1 MNAQA
6 TVVEGSVGIGGPAL
20 RISGVC
26 KRFGALVANEDVSF
40 SLGAG
45 QVLALLGE
53 NGAGKTTLM
62 NILFGHY
69 LADSG
74 NIEVNGAAL
83 SPGSPQAAL
92 RAGIGMVH
100 QHFALADNLT
110 VAENIIIGTEPL
122 FLPWHR
128 PKAKDRIL
136 QIARQFGLA
145 VDPDALV
152 RDISVGERQRVEIVK
167 ALYRNVRILV
177 MDEPTAV
184 LTPQET
190 DALFATLRNLVTN
203 GVAVIFIS
211 HKLREVLSVAEKIIV
226 MRQGRVVAERFA
238 SATSREELAELMVGR
253 KVSFPAREP
262 ATVGDPVLRL
272 DGIVLR
278 QGGNRP
284 NILDGVNIEVR
295 QHEILGIAGISG
307 NGQAAL
313 ADIACG
319 VLAPSE
325 GLIHLS
331 GQQVQSEPS
340 EFVKRGVARIPE
352 DRHATGLIPDMS
364 VWENVVAERYRSQE
378 FAIAGM
384 QRIGAA
390 RKYAELV
397 IDQFDVRGA
406 APNTSAKQLSGGNMQ
421 KLILGRS
428 LLQNPVMIVATQ
440 PTRGLDIGAVA
451 YVHRKLLE
459 ARGRGAGV
467 LLISEDLDE
476 LFALSDRIAVMFRG
490 VLSVA
495 LRTEEVSL
503 KELGLKMAGQFAVGG
518 R

>member
-1 MNAQA
+1 VNGQA
-6 TVVEGSVGIGGPAL
+6 TQVEGSVGTGGPAL

-26 KRFGALVANEDVSF
+26 KRFGSLVANEDVSF
-40 SLGAG
+40 TLKAG

-69 LADSG
+69 VADSG
-74 NIEVNGAAL
+74 NIEVNGASLA
-83 SPGSPQAAL
+83 PGSPQAAL
-92 RAGIGMVH
+92 RAGVGMVH

-110 VAENIIIGTEPL
+110 VAENIIIGTEPA

-128 PKAKDRIL
+128 PKTKDRIL
-136 QIARQFGLA
+136 GIARQYGLA
-145 VDPDALV
+145 VDPEALV

-184 LTPQET
+184 LTPQEAE
-190 DALFATLRNLVTN
+190 ALFATLRNLVAN

-211 HKLREVLSVAEKIIV
+211 HKLREVLSVADKIIV
-226 MRQGRVVAERFA
+226 MRQGKVVAERFA
-238 SATSREELAELMVGR
+238 SETNREELAELMVGR
-253 KVSFPAREP
+253 KIAFPDRKP
-262 ATVGDPVLRL
+262 ASVGDPVLRL
-272 DGIVLR
+272 DGIVVR
-278 QGGNRP
+278 QAGSRP
-284 NILDGVNIEVR
+284 NILDGINLEVR

-331 GQQVQSEPS
+331 GQLVQPEPY

-352 DRHATGLIPDMS
+352 DRHATGLIPEMS
-364 VWENVVAERYRSQE
+364 VWENVVAERYRSAD
-378 FAIAGM
+378 FAIAGL

-390 RKYAELV
+390 RRYAELV

-421 KLILGRS
+421 KLILGRT
-428 LLQNPVMIVATQ
+428 LLQDPVMIVATQ

-459 ARGRGAGV
+459 ARDRGAGV

-476 LFALSDRIAVMFRG
+476 LLSLSDRIAVMFRG
-490 VLSVA
+490 TLSSPA
-495 LRTEEVSL
+495 RTEEVSL
-503 KELGLKMAGQFAVGG
+503 KELGLKMAGQSSVRG

>member
-1 MNAQA
+1 MRR
-6 TVVEGSVGIGGPAL
+6 PAL
-20 RISGVC
+20 RISSVC
-26 KRFGALVANEDVSF
+26 KRFGSLIANDDVSF
-40 SLGAG
+40 TLEAG

-69 LADSG
+69 VADSG
-74 NIEVNGAAL
+74 AIEIGGASL

-100 QHFALADNLT
+100 QHFALADNLS
-110 VAENIIIGTEPL
+110 VAENIIIGTESL
-122 FLPWHR
+122 LLPWHR
-128 PKAKDRIL
+128 AKAKEKIL
-136 QIARQFGLA
+136 DIARRYGLA
-145 VDPDALV
+145 LDPDALV

-167 ALYRNVRILV
+167 ALYRDARILV
-177 MDEPTAV
+177 LDEPTAV
-184 LTPQET
+184 LTPQEAE
-190 DALFATLRNLVTN
+190 ALFATLRILVSN

-211 HKLREVLSVAEKIIV
+211 HKLREVLSVADKIIV
-226 MRQGRVVAERFA
+226 MRQGKVVAERRA
-238 SATSREELAELMVGR
+238 SETSREELAELMVGR
-253 KVSFPAREP
+253 KVAFPDRKPVSVGP
-262 ATVGDPVLRL
+262 AVLRL

-284 NILDGVNIEVR
+284 HVLDGVNLEVR
-295 QHEILGIAGISG
+295 QHEILGIAGIAG

-331 GQQVQSEPS
+331 GDPVRSDPS

-364 VWENVVAERYRSQE
+364 VWENVVAERYRSE
-378 FAIAGM
+378 AFAVAGL
-384 QRIGAA
+384 QRVGAA

-397 IDQFDVRGA
+397 IAQFDVRGA

-421 KLILGRS
+421 KLILGRT
-428 LLQNPVMIVATQ
+428 LLQDPGVIVATQ

-459 ARGRGAGV
+459 ARDRGAGI
-467 LLISEDLDE
+467 LLISEDIDE
-476 LFALSDRIAVMFRG
+476 LFSLSDRIAVMFRG
-490 VLSVA
+490 SLSSPV
-495 LRTEEVSL
+495 RTETLSL
-503 KELGLKMAGQFAVGG
+503 QELGLRMAGQNSTGG

>member
-1 MNAQA
+1 MNDQA
-6 TVVEGSVGIGGPAL
+6 IPVEGSIGIRGPAL
-20 RISGVC
+20 RISGVT
-26 KRFGALVANEDVSF
+26 KRFGTLVANEDVSF
-40 SLGAG
+40 TLNAG
-45 QVLALLGE
+45 QVVALLGE

-69 LADSG
+69 VADSG
-74 NIEVNGAAL
+74 HIEVNGASLA
-83 SPGSPQAAL
+83 SGSPQAAL

-136 QIARQFGLA
+136 EIAQRYGLA

-184 LTPQET
+184 LTPQE
-190 DALFATLRNLVTN
+190 AEGLFATLRNLVTN

-211 HKLREVLSVAEKIIV
+211 HKLREVTSVADKIIV
-226 MRQGRVVAERFA
+226 MRQGKVVAERFV
-238 SATSREELAELMVGR
+238 SETDRDELAELMVGR
-253 KVSFPAREP
+253 KVSFPDRQP
-262 ATVGDPVLRL
+262 ATAGDPVLRL

-284 NILDGVNIEVR
+284 NILDGVNLEVR

-319 VLAPSE
+319 VLVPSE

-331 GQQVQSEPS
+331 GQPVQSDPS
-340 EFVKRGVARIPE
+340 EFVKRGVARIPA

-364 VWENVVAERYRSQE
+364 VWENVVAERYRSGD
-378 FAIAGM
+378 FAIAGL

-397 IDQFDVRGA
+397 IDRFDVRGA
-406 APNTSAKQLSGGNMQ
+406 APNTSARQLSGGNMQ

-428 LLQNPVMIVATQ
+428 LLQNPVMIIATQ

-459 ARGRGAGV
+459 ARERGAGV

-476 LFALSDRIAVMFRG
+476 LFSLSDRIAVMFRG
-490 VLSVA
+490 TLSNPV
-495 LRTEEVSL
+495 RTEGVSL
-503 KELGLKMAGQFAVGG
+503 KELGLKMAGQSSTRA